1 MSATSQLSRVAG
13 LALGY
18 LAGRMIEQPLRR
30 KPVEGFERVSTAIED
45 RTYADD
51 ANWGTVHTATVVGG
65 IAVAGLAVER
75 LTRNVPVL
83 HALATA
89 AATAVVLEGGP
100 DDEPRPARA
109 VIGPLIWGAAFGIP
123 GLLGYRAAH
132 VVADQ
137 IGTGDEKYA
146 SFGRSAILLRDL
158 LDWLPNQ
165 LTEIVEDS
173 AANSRPNPPR

>member
-1 MSATSQLSRVAG
+1 MSATTRLSRVAG

-30 KPVEGFERVSTAIED
+30 KPVEGFERASAAIED

-51 ANWGTVHTATVVGG
+51 AGWGTVHTVAVVGG
-65 IAVAGLAVER
+65 IAAAGLAVER
-75 LTRNVPVL
+75 LTRKVPVL

-89 AATAVVLEGGP
+89 AATAVVLDGSP
-100 DDEPRPARA
+100 DDEHRRARD

-146 SFGRSAILLRDL
+146 EFGRSATQLRDL

-165 LTEIVEDS
+165 LTQVVEDS
-173 AANSRPNPPR
+173 AASTRPNPPR